1 MPRGAHLPYPRKAQ
15 SLFQISSNNTLRQ
28 FEPVWT
34 SFFQMI
40 VHIFAMNNQYNKIKE
55 HMEET
60 TPKKKENPFVRFLV
74 SLVWLVISIAVDVIA
89 VVSTQYV
96 IGIVA

>member
-1 MPRGAHLPYPRKAQ
+1 MK
-15 SLFQISSNNTLRQ
+15 
-28 FEPVWT
+28 
-34 SFFQMI
+34 
-40 VHIFAMNNQYNKIKE
+40 
-55 HMEET
+55 ET
-60 TPKKKENPFVRFLV
+60 TPKKKEYPFVRFLV

>member
-1 MPRGAHLPYPRKAQ
+1 
-15 SLFQISSNNTLRQ
+15 
-28 FEPVWT
+28 
-34 SFFQMI
+34 MI
-40 VHIFAMNNQYNKIKE
+40 VHIFAMNNQYNTIKE

-60 TPKKKENPFVRFLV
+60 TPKKKEYPFVRFLV

>member
-1 MPRGAHLPYPRKAQ
+1 
-15 SLFQISSNNTLRQ
+15 
-28 FEPVWT
+28 
-34 SFFQMI
+34 
-40 VHIFAMNNQYNKIKE
+40 
-55 HMEET
+55 MEET
-60 TPKKKENPFVRFLV
+60 TPKKKENPFVWFLV

>member
-1 MPRGAHLPYPRKAQ
+1 
-15 SLFQISSNNTLRQ
+15 
-28 FEPVWT
+28 
-34 SFFQMI
+34 
-40 VHIFAMNNQYNKIKE
+40 
-55 HMEET
+55 MEET

-96 IGIVA
+96 IGIVAELIFFIITFSIPYLRRKITSHL

>member
-1 MPRGAHLPYPRKAQ
+1 
-15 SLFQISSNNTLRQ
+15 
-28 FEPVWT
+28 
-34 SFFQMI
+34 MI

-89 VVSTQYV
+89 VVGTLYV